1 MAVWS
6 TPWKYAVVGV
16 GVLILLVIIICIICI
31 CRQKVP
37 RCSGYDP
44 LSRKDDVLQPVGG
57 DGAAAKTTHIKPV
70 GGGGAAAKTAHMQNC
85 IWNAIVGPLQE
96 GEEVYFHYTSKEV
109 VPLIGQSGF
118 KVSNL
123 GMEGTGVYFSE
134 DPPVYLPGLGRW
146 PNTNPKFPQWPN
158 SGFKEGLLRL
168 NYGDAA
174 TDPGRQNLVDA
185 VIIVKVPANIVKPVT
200 DRPGAICIAD
210 KFYCHNNEPHM
221 MKNQIENCGAFLA
234 CLIIAA
240 AATAAAAASTTTATC
255 KACWKLDRIP
265 TTAWSGNTVPLRCFA
280 AGQRNSLRQCIAD
293 GRSDICFVL
302 DPR

>member
-85 IWNAIVGPLQE
+85 IWNAMVGPLEE

-109 VPLIGQSGF
+109 APLIGQSGF

-123 GMEGTGVYFSE
+123 GMEGTGIYFSE
-134 DPPVYLPGLGRW
+134 YPPVYLPDLGRW
-146 PNTNPKFPQWPN
+146 PTPKFPHWPN
-158 SGFKEGLLRL
+158 AGFKEGLLRL

-174 TDPGRQNLVDA
+174 TDPSRQNSADA
-185 VIIVKVPANIVKPVT
+185 VIIVKVPADIAKPVT
-200 DRPGAICIAD
+200 DLPGAICIAD
-210 KFYCHNNEPHM
+210 KFYCHKNKPHM
-221 MKNQIENCGAFLA
+221 MKNQIVKIVELFLRA
-234 CLIIAA
+234 
-240 AATAAAAASTTTATC
+240 
-255 KACWKLDRIP
+255 
-265 TTAWSGNTVPLRCFA
+265 
-280 AGQRNSLRQCIAD
+280 
-293 GRSDICFVL
+293 
-302 DPR
+302 